1 MGGTRSRQI
10 YSIIKLPVKYT
21 VRKIS
26 ELTNIPKSSIHR
38 LVKAILKRN
47 GYQRKAG
54 QNIIG
59 TWYVLNISKI
69 KLL

>member
-47 GYQRKAG
+47 RYPESYFWETQEA
-54 QNIIG
+54 IIG
-59 TWYVLNISKI
+59 YAY
-69 KLL
+69 